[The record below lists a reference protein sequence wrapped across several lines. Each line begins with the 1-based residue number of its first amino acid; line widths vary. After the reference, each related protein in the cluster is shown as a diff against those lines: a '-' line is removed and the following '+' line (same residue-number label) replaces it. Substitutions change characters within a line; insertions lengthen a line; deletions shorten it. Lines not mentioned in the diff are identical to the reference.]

1 MTTARALLA
10 TLVLAAALAA
20 SAHAATP
27 AAAPPAATPQR
38 TAASQPTAASQR
50 TASGRVMGAARPAT
64 TTSVTRKR
72 APADTSGHTRPKV
85 APRTLD
91 DIHIEGEIPV
101 PQVLFIT
108 AREQRRFMEFQH
120 HRYQRTSLELG
131 RATATPSRI
140 VVTSPSPAERKE
152 NQR

>member
-1 MTTARALLA
+1 MTPLRTLVIALALL
-10 TLVLAAALAA
+10 TALAA
-20 SAHAATP
+20 PATPAPTAATP
-27 AAAPPAATPQR
+27 ARVNGRPVVAITPAASR
-38 TAASQPTAASQR
+38 ASRA
-50 TASGRVMGAARPAT
+50 
-64 TTSVTRKR
+64 TSVTRR
-72 APADTSGHTRPKV
+72 NVPADTSVHTRPRV

-120 HRYQRTSLELG
+120 HRYQRSSLELG

-140 VVTSPSPAERKE
+140 VVTSPAPAERKE